1 MVYINKPEFCIA
13 KKSDGTEVYLGLRND
28 GTELAIKKVP
38 RFNSSQVLNEEEI
51 LRLPELFD
59 APIARYNDYEED
71 EKFIYLALHLCEYTL
86 EEYIKLKDGDQK
98 KLAFQMLDGLKALH
112 CQNPPILHGDLKPQN
127 ILIGGSFF
135 GKSRRLPTGK
145 TTVQT
150 KEADIEM
157 AGMLI
162 YYIYT
167 GGHQPFG
174 DVPCDNIDV
183 DDVLAKD
190 LMEMM
195 IDAEPQN
202 RPKVEECLNH
212 PLFWS
217 TER

>member
-1 MVYINKPEFCIA
+1 
-13 KKSDGTEVYLGLRND
+13 
-28 GTELAIKKVP
+28 
-38 RFNSSQVLNEEEI
+38 
-51 LRLPELFD
+51 
-59 APIARYNDYEED
+59 
-71 EKFIYLALHLCEYTL
+71 
-86 EEYIKLKDGDQK
+86 
-98 KLAFQMLDGLKALH
+98 
-112 CQNPPILHGDLKPQN
+112 
-127 ILIGGSFF
+127 
-135 GKSRRLPTGK
+135 
-145 TTVQT
+145 
-150 KEADIEM
+150 
-157 AGMLI
+157 MLI

-217 TER
+217 TERLHTGPESNNSKDTSNNLSAEAPLTTSKNLHLLQ